1 MKCESDGTFIDETNP
16 SGVVESVQELLRQ
29 MSATHVRLHLQAH
42 QENQAALSLGRVLAT
57 NTNNITTVIKV
68 NDVPVIP
75 NEDKERML
83 KYFEICFMMVY
94 VGGKVTTI
102 AVH

>member
-29 MSATHVRLHLQAH
+29 MSAAHVRLHLQAH

-57 NTNNITTVIKV
+57 NTNNITTVVKV
-68 NDVPVIP
+68 NAAPVTP
-75 NEDKERML
+75 SEDTERML
-83 KYFEICFMMVY
+83 KHFQICFLMLG

-102 AVH
+102 AVY